1 MKVKVIE
8 AFSDKQTGANREVG
22 DLFDCLEERAKELI
36 GYKLV
41 EKVGDSKEELA
52 EKDLK
57 TKQKALDEREAELVK
72 REEAVKT
79 SEEDLKKRE
88 AKISQAESNDKPK
101 K

>member
-8 AFSDKQTGANREVG
+8 AFSDKQTGANRKVG

-36 GYKLV
+36 DYKLV

-52 EKDLK
+52 EKDLEAK
-57 TKQKALDEREAELVK
+57 FKVLEEREADLAK

-79 SEEDLKKRE
+79 FEEDLKKRE
-88 AKISQAESNDKPK
+88 AKISQAESKDKPK